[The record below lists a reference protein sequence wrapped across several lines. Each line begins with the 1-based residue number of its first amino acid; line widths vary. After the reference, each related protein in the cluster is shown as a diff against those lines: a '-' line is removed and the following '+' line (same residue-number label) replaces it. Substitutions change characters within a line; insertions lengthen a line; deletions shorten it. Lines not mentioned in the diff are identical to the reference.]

1 MKIIPLQSIP
11 SQTVSVVLDG
21 QSCRVNVYQKKLA
34 LYFDLLKNGVPV
46 ITCRICRDQTKLV
59 RHAYL
64 GFSGELLFFDKQ
76 GLNDPDYTGLADR
89 YLLAFFTQAELG
101 S

>member
-1 MKIIPLQSIP
+1 MKIIPLQSVP

-21 QSCRVNVYQKKLA
+21 QSCRVNVYQKSLA
-34 LYFDLLKNGVPV
+34 LYFDLLKDGEAI
-46 ITCRICRDQTKLV
+46 ITCRICRDRTKLI
-59 RHAYL
+59 RYAYL

-76 GLNDPDYTGLADR
+76 GLNDPEYTRLADR